1 MKFFTKEIKIAL
13 VTIVG
18 IVLLFFGMNFL
29 KGLNIFSSSNE
40 YYIEFDNISGLSASS
55 PIYAD
60 GYRVGTVTDI
70 IYDYNNEH
78 PTRVGID
85 VDKQMR
91 IPLGS
96 TAEIETDMLGNVKV
110 NLLLAN
116 NPRERLEPGAIIQG
130 VVSSGAMGKVAEM
143 LPAIEQMLPKLDSIM
158 ASLNLIL
165 GDPSIRQSLH
175 NIEGITSDLTTSTKE
190 LNTLMATLNHD
201 VPQMVTKANGVLDNT
216 QQLTANLASVD
227 VAATMHEVDE
237 TIANVKSLTAK
248 LNNNEG
254 SLGLL
259 LNDPSLYNNMSA
271 TMASADSLLNNLREH
286 PKRYVHFSLF
296 GKKDK

>member
-18 IVLLFFGMNFL
+18 VVLLFFGMNFL
-29 KGLNIFSSSNE
+29 KGLNIFSTSNE
-40 YYIEFDNISGLSASS
+40 YFIEFKNISGLSASS

-60 GYRVGTVTDI
+60 GYRVGTVEDI
-70 IYDYNNEH
+70 IYDFNGEQ
-78 PTRVGID
+78 PTRVKID
-85 VDKQMR
+85 IDKQMR

-116 NPRERLEPGAIIQG
+116 NPRERVEPGDIIQG
-130 VVSSGAMGKVAEM
+130 VVSAGAMGKVAEM
-143 LPAIEQMLPKLDSIM
+143 LPAVEKMLPKLDSIM

-165 GDPSIRQSLH
+165 ADPAIRQSLH

-190 LNTLMATLNHD
+190 LNTLMASLNQNVPTLMN
-201 VPQMVTKANGVLDNT
+201 KANGVLDNT

-227 VAATMHEVDE
+227 VAATMKQVDE
-237 TIANVKSLTAK
+237 TIANVKALTAQ

-254 SLGLL
+254 TLGLL
-259 LNDPSLYNNMSA
+259 LNDPTLYNNMTA
-271 TMASADSLLNNLREH
+271 TMASADSLLTNLREH